1 MYVRMCVYMYA
12 CMRVCV
18 YMYVCMYVY
27 MYVCVC
33 TCIRAVFRILWKGG
47 EICVSGNEGGAK
59 PPLVCV

>member
-47 EICVSGNEGGAK
+47 GEYVCLGMKGGQS
-59 PPLVCV
+59 PL

>member
-12 CMRVCV
+12 CMRVFV

-33 TCIRAVFRILWKGG
+33 TCIRPVFRILWKGG
-47 EICVSGNEGGAK
+47 KYVCLGMKGGQS
-59 PPLVCV
+59 PL

>member
-47 EICVSGNEGGAK
+47 GGK
-59 PPLVCV
+59 YVCLGMKGGQSPL